1 MVTIDSQK
9 DYYAILSVSVNA
21 DDDQIKQAYREKARD
36 YHPDSGHGDA
46 DLFREVQTAYEVL
59 RDEVLRRAYDRQRE
73 KRGLSENAP
82 VGLLLCQSRT
92 EALPLDE
99 PQLLYVLV
107 DILPHTEEQN
117 AITRQHLNVA
127 LVVDCSTS
135 MSGARMQNVKVAAAD
150 LVESLEPQD
159 RLALVAF
166 SDRAEVLAPTHL
178 MDNPRI
184 FKSALAAL
192 TPSGGT
198 EIFQGLLAGLEEVR
212 CYASPETVN
221 HVILLTDGRT
231 YGDETRSLLEARR
244 AASEGISISAFGIGE
259 DWNDEFLDDLA
270 RTAGGVSRYIRAP
283 SDVRAALRRQ
293 IQGLSSTLLQNVQLE
308 VNMAPYIS
316 IQGVYR
322 AAPYLEIL
330 EHSANHVVALG
341 NVMADEPVAVVL
353 EFVIDQ
359 AVTGERRIARL
370 DLIGEPIAALDP
382 IRLRQDVNVTFTLNP
397 QEEPVPTKLL
407 NRLARLSV
415 FNLQERAW
423 KALGVGDVHQA
434 TTCLE
439 YAATRLFDMGSR
451 DLGQAAMLEVN
462 RLMHGGDPTKEGR
475 KKLRY
480 GTRSLTSPMR

>member
-1 MVTIDSQK
+1 MATINSQK
-9 DYYAILSVSVNA
+9 DYYTILNISLNA
-21 DDDQIKQAYREKARD
+21 DADEIRQAYREKAREN
-36 YHPDSGHGDA
+36 HPDSGHGDA
-46 DLFREVQTAYEVL
+46 DRFREIQEAYEVL

-73 KRGLSENAP
+73 KQGLSEDAP
-82 VGLLLCQSRT
+82 VGLVLLQSRA
-92 EALPLDE
+92 EALPLDI
-99 PQLLYVLV
+99 PQMLYVLV
-107 DILPHTEEQN
+107 EVQPHAEMQN
-117 AITRQHLNVA
+117 ALTRQHLNVA

-135 MSGARMQNVKVAAAD
+135 MSGARMQHVKVAAAD
-150 LVESLEPQD
+150 LVEALGPQD
-159 RLALVAF
+159 HLALVAF

-178 MDNPRI
+178 VDNPRI

-198 EIFQGLLAGLEEVR
+198 EIYQGLLAGLKEVR
-212 CYASPETVN
+212 SHASSELVN

-231 YGDETRSLLEARR
+231 YGDETQALTEARR
-244 AASEGISISAFGIGE
+244 AVAEGIGISAFGIGE

-293 IQGLSSTLLQNVQLE
+293 IQGLSSTLMQNVKLE
-308 VNMAPYIS
+308 VNTASYVTIH
-316 IQGVYR
+316 GAYR

-330 EHSANHVVALG
+330 EHSDGNVVALG
-341 NVMADEPVAVVL
+341 NVMADEPVSVVL

-370 DLIGEPIAALDP
+370 DLIGERIAASEP
-382 IRLRQDVNVTFTLNP
+382 IHLRQDVNMTFTLEP
-397 QEEPVPTKLL
+397 KEEPLPPKLL

-415 FNLQERAW
+415 FHLQERAW
-423 KALGVGDVHQA
+423 KALSVGDVPRA
-434 TTCLE
+434 TSYLE
-439 YAATRLFDMGSR
+439 YAATRLFDMGHR

-462 RLMHGGDPTKEGR
+462 RLVHGGDPTKEGR